1 MKVNIE
7 KKTYIE
13 PSIYVVNGV
22 VKTSFLAGSDGYNP
36 EFNVDTN
43 LPGLGGFGGGGN
55 PASGN

>member
-7 KKTYIE
+7 KKTYME

-22 VKTSFLAGSDGYNP
+22 VKTSFLAGSGGYNP
-36 EFNVDTN
+36 EFDVDTN
-43 LPGLGGFGGGGN
+43 LPGLGGFGGEGN